1 MLGCHGEEMNL
12 RGFCLR
18 RPVLVRYS
26 IHAAQQVVFLVEAT
40 IIKLS
45 YAS

>member
-12 RGFCLR
+12 RGFRLR
-18 RPVLVRYS
+18 RPVRYS
-26 IHAAQQVVFLVEAT
+26 IRAAQQVVFLVEAT